1 MEECQLSLDPVNY
14 KLKIQFNCRLET
26 TKTHYVTVLENE
38 SLNAVYT
45 TDNVPNTL
53 TGSSK
58 LFDDIVSNFMS
69 NEEELVFEAAA
80 SAIVVKNY
88 IEGSDVDNRYMR
100 SQLKLK

>member
-1 MEECQLSLDPVNY
+1 MEECQLSLDPVNC
-14 KLKIQFNCRLET
+14 KLKIQFKCRLET
-26 TKTHYVTVLENE
+26 TKTHNVTILENE
-38 SLNAVYT
+38 SLQAIYT

-53 TGSSK
+53 TGSNK

-80 SAIVVKNY
+80 SEIVVKNY